1 MSQYPQHGQTQGSVE
16 FDYNGVAVVLEIL
29 DLGWKKIEREMLE
42 VTNMRVKP
50 TVLGTGRFGN
60 KMKIPSIY
68 VDPGQ
73 IPLRIQH
80 DASAPI
86 PICEEDPVDMVVKL
100 GGFQSSQAEFDVLGF
115 VQSYEIVGPLNGKV
129 VMADIIIELT
139 DVVDPDSPDIY
150 DDTGAVGWTAAS

>member
-1 MSQYPQHGQTQGSVE
+1 MPQYPQHGQAQGSVE
-16 FDYNGVAVVLEIL
+16 FDYNGSAVVLEIL

-73 IPLRIQH
+73 LVLRVNH
-80 DASAPI
+80 DASSPI
-86 PICEEDPVDMVVKL
+86 PIGEDDPVDMTVKL
-100 GGFQSSQAEFDVLGF
+100 GGYQSSQEEFDAIGF

-129 VMADIIIELT
+129 VTADIVIELT
-139 DVVDPDSPDIY
+139 DVVDPGSPDIY